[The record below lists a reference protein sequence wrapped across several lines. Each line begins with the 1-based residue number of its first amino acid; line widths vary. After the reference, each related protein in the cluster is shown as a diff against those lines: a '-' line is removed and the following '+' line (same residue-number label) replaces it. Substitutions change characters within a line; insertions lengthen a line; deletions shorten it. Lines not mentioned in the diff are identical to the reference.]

1 MFGLCFW
8 RMKGFF
14 LRLRVIDATAPKP
27 VIFSTSSFPRL
38 LIQGDGIAGY
48 SSNLRFSGECLLVH
62 SICSAIS
69 KKRN

>member
-48 SSNLRFSGECLLVH
+48 SSNLRFL
-62 SICSAIS
+62 
-69 KKRN
+69 